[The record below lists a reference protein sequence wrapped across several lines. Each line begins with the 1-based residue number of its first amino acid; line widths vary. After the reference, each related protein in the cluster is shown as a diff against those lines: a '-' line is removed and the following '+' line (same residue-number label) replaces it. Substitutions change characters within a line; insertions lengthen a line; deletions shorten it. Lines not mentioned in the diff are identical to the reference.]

1 MRWTAAIM
9 ILTTSGLPS
18 LGLAQPAD
26 PSTPTPAPAPVPAKP
41 EVRKQATWI
50 RLDGLDTSA
59 ASVAIIEA
67 FKAARDHET
76 PVVIEIGSMPA
87 WRADVLRD
95 TLLEI
100 KGAKSPVHV
109 HVTDIGSAGK
119 PGVSR
124 AAALLGLA
132 ATSWTCM
139 PSVLAEGEL
148 LKLADEGKSR
158 DYLVDKTNW
167 TLVEGD
173 LRDLAAWA
181 WDRRGGQADRVDLLA
196 FPKQRWWAVE
206 PKKPKESWA
215 VSSGEKPKAEPG
227 MKVHDLCEAD
237 AMLPLAAIVPE
248 AARPA
253 KAATVPA
260 AAKAAGLSVGKDADT
275 RGPSNLNAL
284 FVQVASRL
292 ESARTSLDAAEKRL
306 KTAEDAD
313 RKSAKAEIER
323 VKKDLAAV
331 DKFVAEIEER
341 LGATP
346 ELTRMVPPGKAD
358 VASKPSSQPA
368 RWRSAVQSLKDKS
381 AKAAAKVGELA
392 K

>member
-1 MRWTAAIM
+1 MRWTAAIL
-9 ILTTSGLPS
+9 ILTTCGVATPAF
-18 LGLAQPAD
+18 AQPTDPPAD
-26 PSTPTPAPAPVPAKP
+26 PAPAKP
-41 EVRKQATWI
+41 EARKQATWI

-59 ASVAIIEA
+59 ASSAVAEA
-67 FKAARDHET
+67 FKAARDHDA
-76 PVVIEIGSMPA
+76 PIVIEIGCMPA

-95 TLLEI
+95 VLIEI

-109 HVTDIGSAGK
+109 HVTDTGSGGK
-119 PGVSR
+119 PGLSR
-124 AAALLGLA
+124 SAALLGLA

-158 DYLVDKTNW
+158 DYLADKTNW

-173 LRDLAAWA
+173 LRDLVAWA
-181 WDRRGGQADRVDLLA
+181 WERRGGQADRADLLVI
-196 FPKQRWWAVE
+196 PKQRWWAAE
-206 PKKPKESWA
+206 PKKPKEPWA

-237 AMLPLAAIVPE
+237 ATLPLAAIVPE

-260 AAKAAGLSVGKDADT
+260 AAKAAGFAVGKDADT
-275 RGPSNLNAL
+275 RGPANLNAL

-292 ESARTSLDAAEKRL
+292 ESAKASLDAAEKRL
-306 KTAEDAD
+306 KAAEDAD
-313 RKSAKAEIER
+313 RKSVKAEIDR

-331 DKFVAEIEER
+331 DKFVVEIEER

-368 RWRSAVQSLKDKS
+368 RWRSAVQSLRDKS
-381 AKAAAKVGELA
+381 AKAAAKVAEMT

>member
-1 MRWTAAIM
+1 
-9 ILTTSGLPS
+9 
-18 LGLAQPAD
+18 
-26 PSTPTPAPAPVPAKP
+26 
-41 EVRKQATWI
+41 
-50 RLDGLDTSA
+50 
-59 ASVAIIEA
+59 
-67 FKAARDHET
+67 
-76 PVVIEIGSMPA
+76 
-87 WRADVLRD
+87 
-95 TLLEI
+95 
-100 KGAKSPVHV
+100 
-109 HVTDIGSAGK
+109 
-119 PGVSR
+119 
-124 AAALLGLA
+124 
-132 ATSWTCM
+132 M